1 MIKLLFL
8 GDVMPGGVLPYQ
20 DEFITR
26 EVQQFI
32 GGYDLRVGTMET
44 AIGDNLPFDEV
55 KMRGRMNII
64 HCRTEDLSR
73 VDMLDLNVVS
83 LANNHVYDLGA
94 EGLRTTIEELDRRG
108 IKHCG
113 AGMNIKEAAKPAVVT
128 IKGKTLA
135 FLAYCQ
141 YGSDY
146 LGYVPLADDN
156 NPGLNPLNI
165 EKCEEEIRAAKKKY
179 DYVFVLPHW
188 GQEYRH
194 FPLPEMV
201 KNARR
206 MVLAGADGV
215 FGSHT
220 HQIEPLIT
228 YKGKPIAFSMGNFLF
243 PDYYMKPPR
252 PLWYPPKDYDTSGID
267 RFNYYPDHIDAPCVS
282 VWRQVS
288 RFGMMVECSVS
299 DANKVEAQYEL
310 SYLDTNNV
318 ITMGTDPLDLRK
330 RMAWMG
336 VVAKM
341 PGFGLLR
348 RSYYSRKNIVRRGYH
363 FLKRHLKR
371 TLNK

>member
-1 MIKLLFL
+1 MIKLLFI

-20 DEFITR
+20 DEFISS
-26 EVQQFI
+26 EVQEFI
-32 GGYDLRVGTMET
+32 GKYDLRVGTLET

-64 HCRTEDLSR
+64 HSRIEDLSR
-73 VDMLDLNVVS
+73 VERLDLNVVS

-94 EGLRTTIEELDRRG
+94 EGLRTTIAELDKRG

-113 AGMNIKEAAKPAVVT
+113 AGMNIDEASEPAVVSFKDKT
-128 IKGKTLA
+128 IA
-135 FLAYCQ
+135 ILAYCQ

-146 LGYVPLADDN
+146 IGYVPIAGEN
-156 NPGLNPLNI
+156 TPGLNPLVI
-165 EKCEEEIRAAKKKY
+165 DKCEDDIRTAKKKY
-179 DYVFVLPHW
+179 DYVFVMPHW

-201 KNARR
+201 KNAKR
-206 MVLAGADGV
+206 MVRAGADGV

-220 HQIEPLIT
+220 HQIEPLIK
-228 YKGKPIAFSMGNFLF
+228 YHSKPIAFSMGNFLF

-252 PLWYPPKDYDTSGID
+252 PLWYPPKDYDTANID
-267 RFNYYPDHIDAPCVS
+267 RFEYYPDHIDAPCIS

-288 RFGMMVECSVS
+288 RFGMMVECSIS
-299 DANKVEAQYEL
+299 DADKVEAQYEL
-310 SYLDTNNV
+310 SYLSTDNIIV
-318 ITMGTDPLDLRK
+318 MGQDPLELRK

-336 VVAKM
+336 TVTKM
-341 PGFGLLR
+341 PAFGLLR

-363 FLKRHLKR
+363 FLMRHL
-371 TLNK
+371 TQTHN